1 MIILSLINL
10 QGVVLKEMPLAETDK
25 IITLFTD
32 KLGKIDVV
40 AHGARRPKSPIAS
53 STLPF
58 CYSRYLV
65 YKGKNLYT
73 LNQSSIIESFQKII
87 MDLDRLAYGSYI
99 LELIDVLNEKEVKNV
114 YMLGLLLKS
123 LYMLYNDDTNLDVLK
138 LTFEYKALCF
148 AGYQPIV
155 NQCIKCRTK
164 KNLRYFNIAEGGI
177 LCTDCV
183 AKYSN
188 NILLSDEEVIF
199 LNQIRNIKIEDLRNI
214 KYDSSSLER
223 LTSLMEDYFKHH
235 IDREIKS
242 LYLIKDLKGR

>member
-1 MIILSLINL
+1 MILSLINL

-25 IITLFTD
+25 IITIFTD

-73 LNQSSIIESFQKII
+73 LNQSSIIESFQRII
-87 MDLDRLAYGSYI
+87 MDLDRLAYGSYM
-99 LELIDVLNEKEVKNV
+99 LELIDVLNEREVKNV
-114 YMLGLLLKS
+114 FMLGLLLKS
-123 LYMLYNDDTNLDVLK
+123 LYMLYNEDINLDLLK
-138 LTFEYKALCF
+138 LTFEYKVLSF

-155 NQCIKCRTK
+155 SQCIKCRSKT
-164 KNLRYFNIAEGGI
+164 NLRYFNITEGGL
-177 LCTDCV
+177 LC
-183 AKYSN
+183 SN
-188 NILLSDEEVIF
+188 CAVKSVENILLSDDEVKF
-199 LNQIRNIKIEDLRNI
+199 LNQIRNIKIEELRNI
-214 KYDSSSLER
+214 KYDSIILEKFIKI
-223 LTSLMEDYFKHH
+223 MEDYFKHH

-242 LYLIKDLKGR
+242 LNLIKDLKGR